1 MIRRFQKTLSSSRHL
16 ELFLKVTVQKNFRNI
31 SWWDFKGKSLCR
43 RLSQNIFC
51 EYRSSHRRCS
61 IKKGVL
67 RNFAKLTGKH
77 LCQSL
82 FFNQVAGL
90 LQLIKKE
97 TLTQVFSFEFC
108 QISKNN
114 FFSRTSQVPASAP
127 IPRKLPCPKKFLVTC
142 LCFPVYF
149 AKYIRTPFSQKT
161 FERLL
166 LSIIWIFLTCDCLL
180 LSLTNQSW
188 GQ

>member
-1 MIRRFQKTLSSSRHL
+1 MSLSYWHQA
-16 ELFLKVTVQKNFRNI
+16 FV
-31 SWWDFKGKSLCR
+31 SLTKIEIQASIKL
-43 RLSQNIFC
+43 LSQKQSPEVFC
-51 EYRSSHRRCS
+51 
-61 IKKGVL
+61 KKGVL
-67 RNFAKLTGKH
+67 INFAKLTGKH

-127 IPRKLPCPKKFLVTC
+127 IPRKLPCPKIFLVRC

-166 LSIIWIFLTCDCLL
+166 LSII
-180 LSLTNQSW
+180 
-188 GQ
+188 